1 MLADTSPRGHRPR
14 TLSLAGDRLT
24 RALVRR
30 PDRQDNAQVPQRSVA
45 PDLFVGRAAEL
56 AQLCVALEAASAG
69 RGATMLVAG
78 EAGIGKTRLVAE
90 LTKRAGAAG
99 ALVRTG
105 RCLDL
110 VGGSLP
116 YLPFAEAL
124 RGLANAPLPAGPTRT
139 RVGSTTPTGA
149 AHPQLLL
156 FDRVRTFL
164 EELSGTAP
172 VVLVIEDLHWADL
185 STLDL
190 LSYLATAVGEHRIL
204 IVATYRSDEP
214 DPAAP
219 VHRTATE
226 LVRAKLASAIPLGP
240 LAPDDVEALIDAA
253 ADPVLTPERRDMIVR
268 RSGGNPF
275 FAEEL
280 CAAARRDEDGVPR
293 LVQDALRQ
301 RLSRLDPDTRT
312 VLELVSA
319 AGRPVRYRLLS
330 AVTRL
335 PPRRLDRAL
344 RQATGRGVL
353 VADQP
358 VGTFGFRHALL
369 AETVYAT
376 LLPGERE
383 TAHARWAR
391 ALADRVGDPA
401 AGAISAELARHWAA
415 AGRPA
420 EALHASLQ
428 AAADAEALSGRA
440 EALVHLERATELW
453 PAVPDAVEHAG
464 ADLAG
469 VLARAAELAYLTGSG
484 PRGVDLV
491 RSAIGLV
498 DEAGA
503 PVRAALLHERLGSY
517 LLSIGDRE
525 GGLAA
530 FRRAVALVPTAPPST
545 ERVQVLAALAHA
557 LMLSWRHADAA
568 AACTDAITV
577 ATAAGDAPAA
587 WRALDV
593 RALCRCYLG
602 NPDAGLRHLRGALGR
617 SPSHVLPPDLT
628 RPYVFLSDALITAG
642 RLDEAVVVAQD
653 GLGLA
658 RRLGME
664 RGVGTLL
671 ASNAAEAMLGSGQW
685 DAAEAVLSAAL
696 RTGGAF
702 WGYHPHR
709 LRAQLATRRGEF
721 EAARHHLAAGAAA
734 AREPNSAHY
743 YFCRLAELAL
753 WEGRT
758 DDAADA
764 VRDGLPN
771 AATAESAF
779 VRVELCALGLWA
791 QADRAQL
798 ATARADRDELAKARE
813 RANRLR
819 QDAHRAARTATP
831 FSPDTTAWLAVV
843 DAEHHRALGP
853 PSPDRWQHA
862 VSGWQRLGR
871 PYHAAYCGWRSAEA
885 HLSAGSP
892 TSHALAAARTAYAVA
907 IELGAEPLR
916 RELELLGQRSR
927 FKLSPAD
934 PDRPAEPRHRALGL
948 TVREDEVLAL
958 VARGYTNR
966 EIADAF
972 TISVKTA
979 SVHVSH
985 ILRKLGVSSR
995 VQAAEIAHRAMTRA
1009 ARDA

>member
-1 MLADTSPRGHRPR
+1 
-14 TLSLAGDRLT
+14 
-24 RALVRR
+24 
-30 PDRQDNAQVPQRSVA
+30 
-45 PDLFVGRAAEL
+45 
-56 AQLCVALEAASAG
+56 
-69 RGATMLVAG
+69 
-78 EAGIGKTRLVAE
+78 I
-90 LTKRAGAAG
+90 
-99 ALVRTG
+99 G

-110 VGGSLP
+110 VGSGLP
-116 YLPFAEAL
+116 YLPFAEAF
-124 RGLANAPLPAGPTRT
+124 RGLANAPLPAGPTRPQ
-139 RVGSTTPTGA
+139 VGAAAPTGA
-149 AHPQLLL
+149 ANPQLLL
-156 FDRVRTFL
+156 FDRVRTFV
-164 EELSGTAP
+164 EDLSGTAP
-172 VVLVIEDLHWADL
+172 VVLVVEDLHWSDL

-190 LSYLATAVGEHRIL
+190 LSYLATAVGQHRIL
-204 IVATYRSDEP
+204 MVATYRSDEL
-214 DPAAP
+214 DQVAP
-219 VHRTATE
+219 VRRTATE
-226 LVRAKLASAIPLGP
+226 LVRAKLAAAISLGA
-240 LAPDDVEALIDAA
+240 LAPEDVEALVDAG
-253 ADPVLTPERRDMIVR
+253 ADPALTPERRSVIVR

-280 CAAARRDEDGVPR
+280 CAAARRDEAGVPR

-301 RLSRLDPDTRT
+301 RLSRLDPDTRA
-312 VLELVSA
+312 VLELASA

-335 PPRRLDRAL
+335 PVHRLDQAL
-344 RQATGRGVL
+344 RQAIERGVL

-358 VGTFGFRHALL
+358 VGTFGFRHSLL

-383 TAHARWAR
+383 AAHARLAR
-391 ALADRVGDPA
+391 ALADRSGGA
-401 AGAISAELARHWAA
+401 QNSAISAELARHWAA

-420 EALHASLQ
+420 EALQASLH
-428 AAADAEALSGRA
+428 AADDAEAQSGRA

-453 PAVPDAVEHAG
+453 PAVPETAEIAG
-464 ADLAG
+464 SDLAG

-484 PRGVDLV
+484 PRGVELV
-491 RSAIGLV
+491 RSAIGLL
-498 DEAGA
+498 DEAGE
-503 PVRAALLHERLGSY
+503 PVRVALLHERLGSY

-525 GGLAA
+525 GGLSA
-530 FRRAVALVPTAPPST
+530 FRRAVMLVPATPPST

-557 LMLSWRHADAA
+557 LMLSWRHRQAA

-577 ATAAGDAPAA
+577 ATALGDARAA

-593 RALCRCYLG
+593 RALCLCYLG
-602 NPDAGLRHLRGALGR
+602 NPEEGLRHLRAALGR
-617 SPSHVLPPDLT
+617 PQSHALPPDLT

-642 RLDEAVVVAQD
+642 RLDEALAVAQD
-653 GLGLA
+653 GLTVA

-671 ASNAAEAMLGSGQW
+671 ASNAAEAMLASGQW
-685 DAAEAVLSAAL
+685 NAADAMLSAAL

-702 WGYHPHR
+702 WDYHPHR

-721 EAARHHLAAGAAA
+721 EVARHHLAAGAGA

-758 DDAADA
+758 ADAADA
-764 VRDGLPN
+764 VRDGLPT
-771 AATAESAF
+771 AATTESAF
-779 VRVELCALGLWA
+779 LRLELCALGLWA

-798 ATARADRDELAKARE
+798 AAARADRDELAKARE

-819 QDAHRAARTATP
+819 QDAHRAARTATT
-831 FSPDTTAWLAVV
+831 FSPDTAAWLAVA
-843 DAEHHRALGP
+843 DAEHDRSLGQ

-862 VSGWQRLGR
+862 VAGWQRLGR
-871 PYHAAYCGWRSAEA
+871 PYQAAYCGWRAAEA
-885 HLSAGSP
+885 YLSAGLP
-892 TSHALAAARTAYAVA
+892 ASHALATARTAYAVA

-916 RELELLGQRSR
+916 HELELLGQRAR
-927 FKLSPAD
+927 IELSPGD
-934 PDRPAEPRHRALGL
+934 PDRAPDPRHSALGL
-948 TVREDEVLAL
+948 TARENEVLAL

-985 ILRKLGVSSR
+985 VLRKLGVSSR
-995 VQAAEIAHRAMTRA
+995 VQAAEIAHRTMTRTG
-1009 ARDA
+1009 RDA